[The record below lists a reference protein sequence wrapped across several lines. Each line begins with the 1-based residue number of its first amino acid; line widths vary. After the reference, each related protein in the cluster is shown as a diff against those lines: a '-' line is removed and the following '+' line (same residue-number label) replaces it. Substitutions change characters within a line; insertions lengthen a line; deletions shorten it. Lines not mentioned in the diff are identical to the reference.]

1 MYAFVHID
9 KTGGTTLDSIL
20 RRSFGTRHCDIRV
33 PIAKRRHNYP
43 DHRVVIEAADLRRIK
58 RLYRNL
64 RGIAGHNV
72 RAYSDL
78 EVACPSIRYFTI
90 VREPLSRFRS
100 HYLSRGGHSRQEF
113 DRWIS
118 APWVRNWQTKMIAGE
133 PNAQRAIDLL
143 ATRFGFVGLT
153 ERFDES
159 LVMLDRWLEEPAFRP
174 EYRRLNQLSENR
186 PDIARNKI
194 DLRYMDSDY
203 VHAQIQEANLE
214 DRKVYDFVK
223 STLYPLQRATY
234 GDNLK
239 QALREFQ
246 QCNQSNDRLTESAWS
261 RLMRNCVYKPLI
273 HCRAA

>member
-9 KTGGTTLDSIL
+9 KTGGTTLASIL
-20 RRSFGTRHCDIRV
+20 RRSFGIRHCDIRV
-33 PIAKRRHNYP
+33 PMAKRRGDYP
-43 DHRVVIEAADLRRIK
+43 DHRAVIEAADLRRIK
-58 RLYRNL
+58 RLYRSL

-78 EVACPSIRYFTI
+78 EAACPSIRYFTI
-90 VREPLSRFRS
+90 LREPISRFHS

-113 DRWIS
+113 DRWMS

-159 LVMLDRWLEEPAFRP
+159 LVMLGRWLQEPAFRP

-186 PDIARNKI
+186 PDIARNKT
-194 DLRYMDSDY
+194 DLGYMESAD
-203 VHAQIQEANLE
+203 VHARIQEANLE
-214 DRKVYDFVK
+214 DQKVYDFVK
-223 STLYPLQRATY
+223 SNLYPRQLAIH

-239 QALREFQ
+239 TALRELLQ
-246 QCNQSNDRLTESAWS
+246 RNLSGSQLSESAWS